1 MRLSLEAAEDE
12 LTLGDAAFRD
22 PEIEPRQVEELS
34 DAVAAYLRSI
44 GQYRLLTGLQEVS
57 LGLAVQRWE
66 LLKQLRHQWEDKEGS
81 PPTTSQ
87 LAAAIYLELLPRRS
101 FLEALVGEIG
111 SEGGLYSP
119 EVRAVLDR
127 ALPEALSR
135 GVAERLHGDETT
147 APRELAVVS
156 HLSRLLPPQVIEQ
169 LEQLSVGRELP
180 AKAAAAVLEPQRQ
193 ALEAWWER
201 IEKEGR
207 EATGELTRANL
218 RLVVSIAKRYAGR
231 GLPVLDLIQEGNI
244 GLMRAVEKFE
254 PHRGYKFSTYATWWI
269 RQAAGRA
276 LADQGRTIR
285 LPVHVGERLQRLN
298 GAERRLWAYLGREP
312 NAEELAN
319 DLGWSTSAVEQLRS
333 QRQGTVSLDSPVGED
348 EESTLQDF
356 IQDASPWS
364 PDELALR
371 HLAREHVLAA
381 VQELAPRL
389 RLILELRFGLL
400 DDRPRTLEE
409 VGEELGLTRERIRQ
423 LEQQALQRL
432 RESAA
437 LSLAES

>member
-1 MRLSLEAAEDE
+1 MRLSLEAADEE
-12 LTLGDAAFRD
+12 LTLGDAAFHD
-22 PEIEPRQVEELS
+22 AEVETRQVEELS

-44 GQYRLLTGLQEVS
+44 GQYRLLTGPQEVS

-66 LLKQLRHQWEDKEGS
+66 LLKQLRHRWEDREGY

-87 LAAAIYLELLPRRS
+87 LARAIYLELLSRRS

-111 SEGGLYSP
+111 SEGGLHSP
-119 EVRAVLDR
+119 EVRAALDR
-127 ALPEALSR
+127 PLPEALSK
-135 GVAERLHGDETT
+135 GVAERLDGDETT
-147 APRELAVVS
+147 AARELAVVS
-156 HLSRLLPPQVIEQ
+156 HLSRLLPQQVIEQ
-169 LEQLSVGRELP
+169 LDQLSVARELP
-180 AKAAAAVLEPQRQ
+180 AKSDSSVLGPQRA
-193 ALEAWWER
+193 ALEMWWQR
-201 IEKEGR
+201 IEKDGR

-269 RQAAGRA
+269 RQAVGRA

-333 QRQGTVSLDSPVGED
+333 QRQGTVSLDSPIGED

-371 HLAREHVLAA
+371 QVAREHVLAA

-432 RESAA
+432 RESTA
-437 LSLAES
+437 LSASES

>member
-66 LLKQLRHQWEDKEGS
+66 LLKQLRHQWEDKEAS

-180 AKAAAAVLEPQRQ
+180 AKAAAVLEPQRQ

-437 LSLAES
+437 LSLVES

>member
-1 MRLSLEAAEDE
+1 MGADR
-12 LTLGDAAFRD
+12 
-22 PEIEPRQVEELS
+22 
-34 DAVAAYLRSI
+34 
-44 GQYRLLTGLQEVS
+44 
-57 LGLAVQRWE
+57 
-66 LLKQLRHQWEDKEGS
+66 
-81 PPTTSQ
+81 
-87 LAAAIYLELLPRRS
+87 
-101 FLEALVGEIG
+101 
-111 SEGGLYSP
+111 EGG
-119 EVRAVLDR
+119 
-127 ALPEALSR
+127 
-135 GVAERLHGDETT
+135 
-147 APRELAVVS
+147 
-156 HLSRLLPPQVIEQ
+156 
-169 LEQLSVGRELP
+169 
-180 AKAAAAVLEPQRQ
+180 
-193 ALEAWWER
+193 
-201 IEKEGR
+201 
-207 EATGELTRANL
+207 
-218 RLVVSIAKRYAGR
+218 AGS
-231 GLPVLDLIQEGNI
+231 
-244 GLMRAVEKFE
+244 E

-437 LSLAES
+437 LSLVES